1 MMRKPVLLASIVAV
15 SAALGLAGT
24 AFADEEHTG
33 KSKTKHDKAAAAF
46 KKADKDGDGTLDRDE
61 AKAMKKVAKH
71 FDEIDADKDG
81 TVTLDEIH
89 TYMKAH
95 KKK

>member
-1 MMRKPVLLASIVAV
+1 MMRKSILLASILAF
-15 SAALGLAGT
+15 SATLGIAGT
-24 AFADEEHTG
+24 ALADEAAG
-33 KSKTKHDKAAAAF
+33 KPKTKHDTAEARF
-46 KKADKDGDGTLDRDE
+46 KKADKDGDGTLDKTE
-61 AKAMKKVAKH
+61 AKAMSKKVAKH

-81 TVTLDEIH
+81 TLTLDEIH

>member
-1 MMRKPVLLASIVAV
+1 MMRKSVLLASILAF
-15 SAALGLAGT
+15 STILGIAGT
-24 AFADEEHTG
+24 ASADEPTG
-33 KSKTKHDKAAAAF
+33 KSKSKHDKAQAAF
-46 KKADKDGDGTLDRDE
+46 KKADKDGDGTLDKTE
-61 AKAMKKVAKH
+61 AKAMSKKVAKH

-81 TVTLDEIH
+81 SLTLDEIH